1 MDYPI
6 REFAMGGGILIA
18 LVAILHV
25 VVSHFAVGGGLVMA
39 VLETAAVKRNDRPLR
54 DLVKR
59 SSMILLL
66 LSTVFGAIS
75 GVGIWFTIGVVHPA
89 ATSSLIHTFVWAW
102 ATEWTFFLL
111 EVVTALAWVATWGK
125 VSPRTHLLL
134 IWLYAFAAFMS
145 LVVIQGILGFM
156 LTPGSFPKT
165 FSFWDG
171 FLNPTYLPGI
181 LFRTGV
187 CILLGAAWMAFA
199 ALREPDRAARARLSR
214 ILGGRRRRRARHR
227 GRPAGSSGSGRSR
240 RRSSASSSA
249 RSRSSPRSRRAA
261 PTRSGCSSPP
271 PCSPSSSSC
280 CRSSSRGPLRSS
292 PSSPAPES
300 SPATRRV
307 REGIRKPFVIAEQMF
322 SNGVLVSEIDRLNE
336 KGILSKAVWATKEAG
351 GRSLSLGEAV
361 FRAECS
367 SCHTRDG
374 YLGIRKI
381 ASAMD
386 ADFAEM
392 FLTAMRD
399 DGANWKARAAGKDVK
414 PDYAFMPPFVGTDE
428 ELKALAQW
436 LASLNAPKVAEAT
449 HAR

>member
-18 LVAILHV
+18 VVAILHV

-39 VLETAAVKRNDRPLR
+39 VLETSAVKRNDRPMR

-102 ATEWTFFLL
+102 ATEWAFFLL
-111 EVVTALAWVATWGK
+111 EVVTALAWVATWDR

-156 LTPGSFPKT
+156 LTPGIFPKT
-165 FSFWDG
+165 LSVSDG
-171 FLNPTYLPGI
+171 FLNPTYLPGV

-187 CILLGAAWMAFA
+187 CILLGGAWMAFA

-214 ILGGRRRRRARHR
+214 VLAAVSALGLGIAGIGWLVWERALPESVQRLFL
-227 GRPAGSSGSGRSR
+227 GEKPLLAALATGRSHTFR
-240 RRSSASSSA
+240 VFLVAA
-249 RSRSSPRSRRAA
+249 ALALLVLLLPRLQSWPVAVLA
-261 PTRSGCSSPP
+261 LLAGA
-271 PCSPSSSSC
+271 
-280 CRSSSRGPLRSS
+280 GVL
-292 PSSPAPES
+292 AGYE
-300 SPATRRV
+300 RV
-307 REGIRKPFVIAEQMF
+307 REGVRKPFVIAEQMF
-322 SNGVLVSEIDRLNE
+322 SNGILVSEIDALNE
-336 KGILSKAVWATKEAG
+336 KGILSKARWAPKEAG
-351 GRSLSLGEAV
+351 GRALSTGEAV
-361 FRAECS
+361 FRAQCS

-386 ADFAEM
+386 AEFATM

-399 DGANWKARAAGKDVK
+399 DGANWKARAAGQDVK
-414 PDYAFMPPFVGTDE
+414 PDYPFMPPFVGTDE
-428 ELKALAQW
+428 ELQALAQW
-436 LASLNAPKVAEAT
+436 LASLNGPQLAEASD
-449 HAR
+449 AR

>member
-6 REFAMGGGILIA
+6 REFAMGGGVLIA

-59 SSMILLL
+59 SSMLLLL

-102 ATEWTFFLL
+102 ATEWSFFLL

-156 LTPGSFPKT
+156 LTAGSFPKT
-165 FSFWDG
+165 LSFWDG

-181 LFRTGV
+181 LFRTGA

-199 ALREPDRAARARLSR
+199 ALREPDRDARARLAR
-214 ILGGRRRRRARHR
+214 ILGAAGAVGLGIAGIGWYVWERAL
-227 GRPAGSSGSGRSR
+227 PATVQRLFLGEKPLL
-240 RRSSASSSA
+240 AA
-249 RSRSSPRSRRAA
+249 LATSRSHTLRMFLAA
-261 PTRSGCSSPP
+261 AVLVLLVLLLPKLQSWPVAVLALIAGA
-271 PCSPSSSSC
+271 
-280 CRSSSRGPLRSS
+280 GIL
-292 PSSPAPES
+292 AGYE
-300 SPATRRV
+300 RV
-307 REGIRKPFVIAEQMF
+307 REGVRKPFVIAEQMF

-336 KGILSKAVWATKEAG
+336 KGILSKAVWANKEAG
-351 GRSLSLGEAV
+351 GRSLSLGESV
-361 FRAECS
+361 FRAECA

-386 ADFAEM
+386 GDLAEM

-414 PDYAFMPPFVGTDE
+414 PDYPFMPPFVGTDE
-428 ELKALAQW
+428 ELKALALW
-436 LASLNAPKVAEAT
+436 LASLNTPLETEAT

>member
-1 MDYPI
+1 MDYPL
-6 REFAMGGGILIA
+6 REFATGGGILIA
-18 LVAILHV
+18 VVATLHV
-25 VVSHFAVGGGLVMA
+25 VVAHFAVGGGLVMA
-39 VLETAAVKRNDRPLR
+39 FLETAAVRRGDRPMR

-102 ATEWTFFLL
+102 ATEWAFFLL

-156 LTPGSFPKT
+156 LTPGSFPST
-165 FSFWDG
+165 ASFRDG

-187 CILLGAAWMAFA
+187 CLALAAAWMAFA
-199 ALREPDRAARARLSR
+199 ALRERDRAARTRLARVLGAVGTLGLAVAAAGWLVWERALPESVQRLFLAEKPLLAALATGRTHSFR
-214 ILGGRRRRRARHR
+214 ILLVAAFLALLVTLLPRLQSWPVALLALVAS
-227 GRPAGSSGSGRSR
+227 AGVLAGY
-240 RRSSASSSA
+240 
-249 RSRSSPRSRRAA
+249 
-261 PTRSGCSSPP
+261 
-271 PCSPSSSSC
+271 
-280 CRSSSRGPLRSS
+280 
-292 PSSPAPES
+292 E
-300 SPATRRV
+300 RV
-307 REGIRKPFVIAEQMF
+307 REGVRKPWVIAEQMF
-322 SNGVLVSEIDRLNE
+322 SNGVLVSEIDALNE

-351 GRSLSLGEAV
+351 GREVPTGEAV

-381 ASAMD
+381 AFAMD
-386 ADFAEM
+386 AELAAM
-392 FLTAMRD
+392 FLTALRD
-399 DGANWKARAAGKDVK
+399 DGANWKARAEGKDVR
-414 PDYAFMPPFVGTDE
+414 PDYPFMPPFVGTDE
-428 ELKALAQW
+428 EIAALAGW
-436 LASLNAPKVAEAT
+436 LASLNAPQAAEVAG
-449 HAR
+449 AR

>member
-25 VVSHFAVGGGLVMA
+25 VASHFAVGGGLVLA

-156 LTPGSFPKT
+156 LTPGSYPKT

-187 CILLGAAWMAFA
+187 CILLAAAWMAFA
-199 ALREPDRAARARLSR
+199 ALREPDRGARARLSR
-214 ILGGRRRRRARHR
+214 ILGAAGALGIGVAGIGWFVWERALPESVQRLFL
-227 GRPAGSSGSGRSR
+227 GEKPLLAALATGRSHTFR
-240 RRSSASSSA
+240 MFAVA
-249 RSRSSPRSRRAA
+249 AVLALLVLVLPRLQSWPVAILA
-261 PTRSGCSSPP
+261 LLAGA
-271 PCSPSSSSC
+271 
-280 CRSSSRGPLRSS
+280 GIL
-292 PSSPAPES
+292 AGYE
-300 SPATRRV
+300 RV
-307 REGIRKPFVIAEQMF
+307 REGIRKPWVIAEQMF
-322 SNGVLVSEIDRLNE
+322 SNGVLVSEIDALNE
-336 KGILSKAVWATKEAG
+336 KGILSKAVWAAKEAG
-351 GRSLSLGEAV
+351 GRALPLGEAV
-361 FRAECS
+361 FRAQCA

-374 YLGIRKI
+374 YLGIRKL

-386 ADFAEM
+386 AEFAEM

-428 ELKALAQW
+428 ELEALAQW
-436 LASLNAPKVAEAT
+436 LAALNGAQVAETA

>member
-25 VVSHFAVGGGLVMA
+25 VVSHFAVGGGLVLA
-39 VLETAAVKRNDRPLR
+39 VLETAAVKRNDGPLR

-102 ATEWTFFLL
+102 ATEWAFFLL

-156 LTPGSFPKT
+156 LTPGSYPKT

-181 LFRTGV
+181 LFRTGACV
-187 CILLGAAWMAFA
+187 LLAAAWMAFA
-199 ALREPDRAARARLSR
+199 ALGEPDRHARARLSR
-214 ILGGRRRRRARHR
+214 ILGAAGALGIGVAGIGWGVWERALPDSVQRLFL
-227 GRPAGSSGSGRSR
+227 GEKPLLVALATGRSHALR
-240 RRSSASSSA
+240 MFAV
-249 RSRSSPRSRRAA
+249 AA
-261 PTRSGCSSPP
+261 VLTLLVLVLPKLQSWPVAILALLAGA
-271 PCSPSSSSC
+271 
-280 CRSSSRGPLRSS
+280 GIL
-292 PSSPAPES
+292 AGYE
-300 SPATRRV
+300 RV

-322 SNGVLVSEIDRLNE
+322 SNGVLVSEIDALNA
-336 KGILSKAVWATKEAG
+336 KGILSKAAWASKEAG
-351 GRSLSLGEAV
+351 GRALPLGEAV
-361 FRAECS
+361 FRAECA

-386 ADFAEM
+386 AEFAEM

-414 PDYAFMPPFVGTDE
+414 PDYPFMPPFVGTDE
-428 ELKALAQW
+428 ELKALARW
-436 LASLNAPKVAEAT
+436 LASLNAPQVAEVP

>member
-6 REFAMGGGILIA
+6 REFAMGGGVLIA
-18 LVAILHV
+18 VVAILHV

-39 VLETAAVKRNDRPLR
+39 ILETAAVKRNDRPLR

-156 LTPGSFPKT
+156 LTPGSYPRT

-181 LFRTGV
+181 LFRTGACV
-187 CILLGAAWMAFA
+187 LLAAAWIAFA
-199 ALREPDRAARARLSR
+199 ALREPDRDARARLSR
-214 ILGGRRRRRARHR
+214 ILGAAGALGIGVAGIGWFVWERALPDSVQRLFL
-227 GRPAGSSGSGRSR
+227 GEKPLIAALATGRSHTLR
-240 RRSSASSSA
+240 MFAV
-249 RSRSSPRSRRAA
+249 AA
-261 PTRSGCSSPP
+261 VLALLVLVLPKLQSWPVAILALLAGA
-271 PCSPSSSSC
+271 
-280 CRSSSRGPLRSS
+280 GIL
-292 PSSPAPES
+292 AGYE
-300 SPATRRV
+300 RV
-307 REGIRKPFVIAEQMF
+307 REGVRKPFVIAEQMF

-336 KGILSKAVWATKEAG
+336 EGILSKAAWATKEAG
-351 GRSLSLGEAV
+351 GRPVPLGEAV
-361 FRAECS
+361 FRAECA

-386 ADFAEM
+386 AEFAAM

-428 ELKALAQW
+428 ELNALARW
-436 LASLNAPKVAEAT
+436 LASLNAAQVAEAT

>member
-6 REFAMGGGILIA
+6 REFAMGGGVLIA

-59 SSMILLL
+59 SSTILLL

-102 ATEWTFFLL
+102 ATEWAFFLL
-111 EVVTALAWVATWGK
+111 EVLTALAWVATWEK

-156 LTPGSFPKT
+156 LTPGRFQKT

-181 LFRTGV
+181 LFRSGA

-214 ILGGRRRRRARHR
+214 LLAAAGAIGLGLAGIGWFVWERALPETVRHLFL
-227 GRPAGSSGSGRSR
+227 GEKPLLAALVTGRSHSLR
-240 RRSSASSSA
+240 MFVATVVLVLLVLVVPKLQSWPVALLGLL
-249 RSRSSPRSRRAA
+249 AA
-261 PTRSGCSSPP
+261 AGILA
-271 PCSPSSSSC
+271 
-280 CRSSSRGPLRSS
+280 GY
-292 PSSPAPES
+292 E
-300 SPATRRV
+300 RV
-307 REGIRKPFVIAEQMF
+307 REGVRKPFVIAGQMF

-336 KGILSKAVWATKEAG
+336 KGILSKAAWATREAG
-351 GRSLSLGEAV
+351 GRPVPLGEAV
-361 FRAECS
+361 FRAECA

-374 YLGIRKI
+374 YLGIRKL

-386 ADFAEM
+386 ADLAGM
-392 FLTAMRD
+392 FLAAMRD
-399 DGANWKARAAGKDVK
+399 DGASWKARAEGKDAR
-414 PDYAFMPPFVGTDE
+414 PGYPFMPPFVGTDE
-428 ELKALAQW
+428 ELNALAQW
-436 LASLNAPKVAEAT
+436 LASLNAPAAAAVT

>member
-1 MDYPI
+1 M
-6 REFAMGGGILIA
+6 REFAAGGGVLIA
-18 LVAILHV
+18 VVAILHV

-39 VLETAAVKRNDRPLR
+39 VLEGAAVKRNDRPLR

-59 SSMILLL
+59 SSTILLL

-102 ATEWTFFLL
+102 ATEWAFFLL
-111 EVVTALAWVATWGK
+111 EVVTALAWVATWEK

-134 IWLYAFAAFMS
+134 IRLYAFAAFMS

-156 LTPGSFPKT
+156 LTPGRFPKT
-165 FSFWDG
+165 LSVQDG

-199 ALREPDRAARARLSR
+199 ALLEPDREARARLSR
-214 ILGGRRRRRARHR
+214 ILASAGALGLGIAGIGWFVWERALPASVQRLFLGEKPLLATLATGRAHTLRMLVAAALLVLLVLLL
-227 GRPAGSSGSGRSR
+227 PKLQSWPVAILALLAGAGILAGY
-240 RRSSASSSA
+240 
-249 RSRSSPRSRRAA
+249 
-261 PTRSGCSSPP
+261 
-271 PCSPSSSSC
+271 
-280 CRSSSRGPLRSS
+280 
-292 PSSPAPES
+292 E
-300 SPATRRV
+300 RV
-307 REGIRKPFVIAEQMF
+307 REGVRKPFVIAEQMF
-322 SNGVLVSEIDRLNE
+322 SNGVLVSEIDSLNE
-336 KGILSKAVWATKEAG
+336 KGVLSKAVWATKEAG
-351 GRSLSLGEAV
+351 GRTVPRGEAV

-374 YLGIRKI
+374 YLGIRRL

-386 ADFAEM
+386 ADLAEM
-392 FLTAMRD
+392 FLTAMRE
-399 DGANWKARAAGKDVK
+399 DGEAWKARAAGKDAK
-414 PDYAFMPPFVGTDE
+414 PGYPFMPPFVGTDE
-428 ELKALAQW
+428 ELKALALW
-436 LASLNAPKVAEAT
+436 LASLNAPAVAEGT

>member
-1 MDYPI
+1 MDYPL

-18 LVAILHV
+18 VVATLHV
-25 VVSHFAVGGGLVMA
+25 VVAHFAVGGGLVMA
-39 VLETAAVKRNDRPLR
+39 FLETAAVRRGDRPMR

-59 SSMILLL
+59 SSTILLL

-102 ATEWTFFLL
+102 ATEWAFFLL

-156 LTPGSFPKT
+156 LTPGSFPST
-165 FSFWDG
+165 ASFRDG
-171 FLNPTYLPGI
+171 FLNPTYLPGV

-187 CILLGAAWMAFA
+187 CLALAAAWMAFA
-199 ALREPDRAARARLSR
+199 ALRETDRAARARLSR
-214 ILGGRRRRRARHR
+214 ILGAVGTLGLAVAAGGWFVWERALPTSVQRLFL
-227 GRPAGSSGSGRSR
+227 GEKPLLAALATGRSHTFR
-240 RRSSASSSA
+240 ILLVAAFLALLVALLPRLQSWPVAVLALVASAGVLA
-249 RSRSSPRSRRAA
+249 
-261 PTRSGCSSPP
+261 GY
-271 PCSPSSSSC
+271 
-280 CRSSSRGPLRSS
+280 
-292 PSSPAPES
+292 E
-300 SPATRRV
+300 RV
-307 REGIRKPFVIAEQMF
+307 REGVRKPWVIAEQMF
-322 SNGVLVSEIDRLNE
+322 SNGVLLTELDALNE

-351 GRSLSLGEAV
+351 GREVPLGEAV

-374 YLGIRKI
+374 YLGIRSI

-386 ADFAEM
+386 AEFAAM
-392 FLTAMRD
+392 FLTALRD
-399 DGANWKARAAGKDVK
+399 DGANWKARADGKDVK
-414 PDYAFMPPFVGTDE
+414 PDYPFMPPFVGTDE
-428 ELKALAQW
+428 ELGALAAW
-436 LASLNAPKVAEAT
+436 LASLNAPQTAEVAGV
-449 HAR
+449 R

>member
-25 VVSHFAVGGGLVMA
+25 VVSHFAVGGGLVLA
-39 VLETAAVKRNDRPLR
+39 VLETAAVKRNDGPLR

-102 ATEWTFFLL
+102 ATEWAFFLL

-156 LTPGSFPKT
+156 LTPGSYPKT

-181 LFRTGV
+181 LFRTGACV
-187 CILLGAAWMAFA
+187 VLAAAWMAFA
-199 ALREPDRAARARLSR
+199 ALREPDRDDRARLSR
-214 ILGGRRRRRARHR
+214 ILAATGSVGVGLAGVGWFVWERALPESVQRLFL
-227 GRPAGSSGSGRSR
+227 GEKPLLAALATGRSHTLR
-240 RRSSASSSA
+240 MFAVA
-249 RSRSSPRSRRAA
+249 AVLALLVLVLPRLQSWPVAILA
-261 PTRSGCSSPP
+261 LLAGA
-271 PCSPSSSSC
+271 
-280 CRSSSRGPLRSS
+280 GIL
-292 PSSPAPES
+292 AGYE
-300 SPATRRV
+300 RV

-322 SNGVLVSEIDRLNE
+322 SNGVLVSEIDALNA
-336 KGILSKAVWATKEAG
+336 KGILSKAAWASKEAG
-351 GRSLSLGEAV
+351 GRALPLGEAV
-361 FRAECS
+361 FRAQCA

-386 ADFAEM
+386 AEFAEM

-428 ELKALAQW
+428 ELKALALW
-436 LASLNAPKVAEAT
+436 LASLNGGQVAEVTDA
-449 HAR
+449 H

>member
-6 REFAMGGGILIA
+6 REFAMGGGVLIA
-18 LVAILHV
+18 LVAVLHV
-25 VVSHFAVGGGLVMA
+25 VASHFAVGGGLVMA
-39 VLETAAVKRNDRPLR
+39 VLETAAVKGNDRPLR

-59 SSMILLL
+59 SSTILLL

-102 ATEWTFFLL
+102 ATEWAFFLL
-111 EVVTALAWVATWGK
+111 EVVMALAWVSTWGK

-156 LTPGSFPKT
+156 LTPGSFPQT
-165 FSFWDG
+165 FSFRDG

-181 LFRTGV
+181 LFRTGA

-214 ILGGRRRRRARHR
+214 ILAAAGAFGLGLAGIGWFVWERALPEPARRLFLGEKPLLA
-227 GRPAGSSGSGRSR
+227 ALATGRSHSLR
-240 RRSSASSSA
+240 MLAA
-249 RSRSSPRSRRAA
+249 AAVLVLLVLAIPRLQSWPVAILTLLA
-261 PTRSGCSSPP
+261 GA
-271 PCSPSSSSC
+271 
-280 CRSSSRGPLRSS
+280 GIL
-292 PSSPAPES
+292 AGYE
-300 SPATRRV
+300 RV
-307 REGIRKPFVIAEQMF
+307 REGVRKPFVIAEQMF

-351 GRSLSLGEAV
+351 GRTVPRGEAV

-367 SCHTRDG
+367 SCHTRNG
-374 YLGIRKI
+374 YLAIRRL

-386 ADFAEM
+386 ADLAEM
-392 FLTAMRD
+392 FLTAMRE
-399 DGANWKARAAGKDVK
+399 DGDAWKARAAGKSAK
-414 PDYAFMPPFVGTDE
+414 PGYPFMPPFVGTDE
-428 ELKALAQW
+428 ELRALALW
-436 LASLNAPKVAEAT
+436 LASLNAPAVAEGT

>member
-6 REFAMGGGILIA
+6 REFAMGGGVLIA

-39 VLETAAVKRNDRPLR
+39 VLETAAVRRNDRPLR

-102 ATEWTFFLL
+102 ATEWAFFLL

-181 LFRTGV
+181 LFRTGA

-199 ALREPDRAARARLSR
+199 ALREPDRDDRARLSR
-214 ILGGRRRRRARHR
+214 VLGAAGAVGLGIAGIGWYVWERAL
-227 GRPAGSSGSGRSR
+227 PASVQRLFLGEKPLLAALATGRSYTLR
-240 RRSSASSSA
+240 MFL
-249 RSRSSPRSRRAA
+249 AA
-261 PTRSGCSSPP
+261 TVLVLLVLLLPKLQSWPVAILALFAGA
-271 PCSPSSSSC
+271 
-280 CRSSSRGPLRSS
+280 GIL
-292 PSSPAPES
+292 AGYE
-300 SPATRRV
+300 RV
-307 REGIRKPFVIAEQMF
+307 REGVRKPFVIAEQMF
-322 SNGVLVSEIDRLNE
+322 SNGVLVSEIDKLNE

-351 GRSLSLGEAV
+351 GRSVPLGEAV

-386 ADFAEM
+386 ADFAAM

-428 ELKALAQW
+428 ELNALAQW
-436 LASLNAPKVAEAT
+436 LASLNAPQVAEVT

>member
-1 MDYPI
+1 MDYPL
-6 REFAMGGGILIA
+6 REFATGGGILIA
-18 LVAILHV
+18 VVATLHV
-25 VVSHFAVGGGLVMA
+25 VVAHFAVGGGLVMA
-39 VLETAAVKRNDRPLR
+39 FLETAAVRRGDRPMR

-102 ATEWTFFLL
+102 ATEWAFFLL
-111 EVVTALAWVATWGK
+111 EVVTALAWVATWDE

-134 IWLYAFAAFMS
+134 IWLYAFAAFLS

-156 LTPGSFPKT
+156 LTPGSFPST
-165 FSFWDG
+165 ASFRDG

-187 CILLGAAWMAFA
+187 CLALAAAWMAFA
-199 ALREPDRAARARLSR
+199 ALRERDRAARTRLARVLGAVGTLGLAVAAAGWFVWERALPESVQRLFLGEKPLLAALATGRTHSFR
-214 ILGGRRRRRARHR
+214 ILLVAAFLAFLVTLLPRLQSWPVALLALVAS
-227 GRPAGSSGSGRSR
+227 AGVLAGY
-240 RRSSASSSA
+240 
-249 RSRSSPRSRRAA
+249 
-261 PTRSGCSSPP
+261 
-271 PCSPSSSSC
+271 
-280 CRSSSRGPLRSS
+280 
-292 PSSPAPES
+292 E
-300 SPATRRV
+300 RV
-307 REGIRKPFVIAEQMF
+307 REGVRKPWVIAEQMF
-322 SNGVLVSEIDRLNE
+322 SNGVLVSEIDALNE

-351 GRSLSLGEAV
+351 GREVPTGEAV

-374 YLGIRKI
+374 YLGIRQI

-386 ADFAEM
+386 AEFAAM
-392 FLTAMRD
+392 FLTALRD

-414 PDYAFMPPFVGTDE
+414 PDYPFMPPFVGTDE
-428 ELKALAQW
+428 ELEALAGW
-436 LASLNAPKVAEAT
+436 LASLNAPQAAEVAGV
-449 HAR
+449 R

>member
-6 REFAMGGGILIA
+6 RDFAMGGGILIA
-18 LVAILHV
+18 VVAILHV
-25 VVSHFAVGGGLVMA
+25 IVSHFAVGGGIVMA
-39 VLETAAVKRNDRPLR
+39 ALETAAVKRGDRPLR

-102 ATEWTFFLL
+102 ATEWAFFLL
-111 EVVTALAWVATWGK
+111 EVVTALAWVATWDK

-156 LTPGSFPKT
+156 LTPGSYPAT
-165 FSFWDG
+165 LSFRDG

-187 CILLGAAWMAFA
+187 CILLAAAWMAFA
-199 ALREPDRAARARLSR
+199 ALRENDRTARARLSR
-214 ILGGRRRRRARHR
+214 ILGSVGALGLGIAGIGWLAWERALPESVQRLFL
-227 GRPAGSSGSGRSR
+227 GEKPLLATL
-240 RRSSASSSA
+240 ATA
-249 RSRSSPRSRRAA
+249 RSHTFRMFLVAAVLALLVTLLPRLQSWPVAILA
-261 PTRSGCSSPP
+261 LLAGA
-271 PCSPSSSSC
+271 
-280 CRSSSRGPLRSS
+280 GVL
-292 PSSPAPES
+292 AGYE
-300 SPATRRV
+300 RV
-307 REGIRKPFVIAEQMF
+307 REGVRKPFVIAEQMF
-322 SNGVLVSEIDRLNE
+322 SNGVLVSEIDALNE

-351 GRSLSLGEAV
+351 GRAVSTGEAV
-361 FRAECS
+361 FRAQCAA
-367 SCHTRDG
+367 CHTRDG

-386 ADFAEM
+386 ADFAVM

-399 DGANWKARAAGKDVK
+399 DGANWKARAAGQAVR
-414 PDYAFMPPFVGTDE
+414 PDYPFMPPFVGTDE
-428 ELKALAQW
+428 ELNALALW
-436 LASLNAPKVAEAT
+436 LASLNAPAVAEVT
-449 HAR
+449 RAR

>member
-102 ATEWTFFLL
+102 ATEWAFFLL

-181 LFRTGV
+181 LFRTGA

-199 ALREPDRAARARLSR
+199 ALREPDRGTRARLSR
-214 ILGGRRRRRARHR
+214 TLAAAGAVGLGLSGIGWFVWERALPESVQRLFL
-227 GRPAGSSGSGRSR
+227 GEKPLLAALATGRSHTLR
-240 RRSSASSSA
+240 MFLAAAVLMLLVLVLPKLQSWPVAILALIASAGILA
-249 RSRSSPRSRRAA
+249 
-261 PTRSGCSSPP
+261 GY
-271 PCSPSSSSC
+271 
-280 CRSSSRGPLRSS
+280 
-292 PSSPAPES
+292 E
-300 SPATRRV
+300 RV

-336 KGILSKAVWATKEAG
+336 KGILSKAAWAKKEAG
-351 GRSLSLGEAV
+351 GRSVPLGEAV

-367 SCHTRDG
+367 SCHTRNG
-374 YLGIRKI
+374 YLGIRKL

-386 ADFAEM
+386 ADLAEM
-392 FLTAMRD
+392 FLTSMRD
-399 DGANWKARAAGKDVK
+399 DGPSWKARAAGKEAK
-414 PDYAFMPPFVGTDE
+414 PGYPFMPPFVGTDE
-428 ELKALAQW
+428 ELKALAGW
-436 LASLNAPKVAEAT
+436 LASQNAPKVAEAT
-449 HAR
+449 RAR

>member
-25 VVSHFAVGGGLVMA
+25 IVSHFAVGGGLVMA
-39 VLETAAVKRNDRPLR
+39 VLETAAVKRNDVPLR

-134 IWLYAFAAFMS
+134 IWLYACAAFMS

-156 LTPGSFPKT
+156 LTPGSYPKT

-187 CILLGAAWMAFA
+187 CILLAAAWMAFA
-199 ALREPDRAARARLSR
+199 ALREPDRDARARLSR
-214 ILGGRRRRRARHR
+214 ILGAAGAVGIGLAGLGWVVWERALPDSVQHLFL
-227 GRPAGSSGSGRSR
+227 GEKPLLAALSTGRSHTLR
-240 RRSSASSSA
+240 MFVVAA
-249 RSRSSPRSRRAA
+249 LLALLVLLLPRLQSWPVAILA
-261 PTRSGCSSPP
+261 LLAGA
-271 PCSPSSSSC
+271 
-280 CRSSSRGPLRSS
+280 GIL
-292 PSSPAPES
+292 AGYE
-300 SPATRRV
+300 RV
-307 REGIRKPFVIAEQMF
+307 REGTRKPWVIAEQMF

-336 KGILSKAVWATKEAG
+336 KGILSKATWAAKEPG
-351 GRSLSLGEAV
+351 GRTLPLGEAV
-361 FRAECS
+361 FRAQCA

-386 ADFAEM
+386 AEFAEM

-399 DGANWKARAAGKDVK
+399 DGANWKARVEGKDVK
-414 PDYAFMPPFVGTDE
+414 PDYAFMPPFVGNDE
-428 ELKALAQW
+428 ELKALALW
-436 LASLNAPKVAEAT
+436 LASLNGGQVAEVTDA
-449 HAR
+449 H

>member
-6 REFAMGGGILIA
+6 REFAIGGGILIGV
-18 LVAILHV
+18 VAVLHV

-39 VLETAAVKRNDRPLR
+39 VLESAAVKRNDRPMR

-59 SSMILLL
+59 SSTILLL

-102 ATEWTFFLL
+102 AIEWAFFLL
-111 EVVTALAWVATWGK
+111 EVITALAWVATWEK
-125 VSPRTHLLL
+125 VSPKTHLLL
-134 IWLYAFAAFMS
+134 IRLYAFAAFMS

-156 LTPGSFPKT
+156 LTPGRFPA
-165 FSFWDG
+165 SASVVDG

-187 CILLGAAWMAFA
+187 CLALGAAWMAFA
-199 ALREPDRAARARLSR
+199 ALREADRSARARLARVLAVFASAGLALAAVGWVVWER
-214 ILGGRRRRRARHR
+214 ALPQAVQRLFLGEKPLLA
-227 GRPAGSSGSGRSR
+227 ALATGRSHTVR
-240 RRSSASSSA
+240 VFLLAA
-249 RSRSSPRSRRAA
+249 FLALLVAALPRLQSWPVAVLA
-261 PTRSGCSSPP
+261 LVACAGVLA
-271 PCSPSSSSC
+271 
-280 CRSSSRGPLRSS
+280 GY
-292 PSSPAPES
+292 E
-300 SPATRRV
+300 RV
-307 REGIRKPFVIAEQMF
+307 REGVRKPFVLSEQMF
-322 SNGVLVSEIDRLNE
+322 SNGVLVSEIDALSE

-351 GRSLSLGEAV
+351 GRTVPKGEAV

-374 YLGIRKI
+374 YLSIRRL

-386 ADFAEM
+386 AELAGM
-392 FLTAMRD
+392 FLTALRD

-414 PDYAFMPPFVGTDE
+414 PDYPFMPPFVGTDE
-428 ELKALAQW
+428 ERNALAEW
-436 LASLNAPKVAEAT
+436 IASLNAPQTAEVT
-449 HAR
+449 HGR